1 MKSFSQVIKE
11 ASAPKARVVLFGRMN
26 PPTSGHEENVLAAH
40 KVAQKHNAEL
50 HVVASHSQDAKKNPL
65 SPAQKSTHLNRAFG
79 HLSNTSIGTSSAESP
94 SILNQAAAAH
104 KAGVKHFIMAGGG
117 DRASSYHKLLKQ
129 YNGVQGKPHGFYKF
143 DKISVANTGARK
155 EGVSG
160 TDMRRHAAA
169 GDYAKFS
176 QHLPSR
182 IQSNPAHAK
191 ELFGHV
197 QNVLHQ
203 KETIDRENYV
213 QGLELPLG
221 SLAEDIHSGLIG
233 KVVYRGP
240 TYVTLQLDED
250 ISFKRWIKDVESM
263 DPTDLP
269 ATPTF
274 TFKGYVKESLYPD
287 DIKAGFMQS
296 LHLCPGAQ
304 KEFGRLLDD
313 NSVDQS
319 IVLTALD
326 ATAHY
331 LAIEELAQQDPDRL
345 DDHAI
350 TQFVAHMRQAAS
362 MLRSIKELP
371 RHEAYMETHAHAI
384 MNMIHGNNPG
394 PKEESSDMDGFKNYL
409 QEMDKTEKAN
419 IESDPH
425 LSDKDLADI
434 EKHIDQMEWEDVRHI
449 LSQGKQKE
457 TQGGDATDEEFDQ
470 FDIDSDIL
478 DEDLSALQRINKRFA
493 FMKTKAKRQ
502 IARRIALKRPSNQKK
517 LKKKAVVHARKLI
530 KAKILRGRDY
540 SKLSAAEKNRIEN
553 VLKRASMAV
562 VRISNRLIPKIREVE
577 MKRLKMQEQ
586 AAAEYPTDIL
596 VKHNTQM
603 LAGQNPSIEVV
614 KDDAKDSAKHVKKMK
629 QFRKLEV

>member
-1 MKSFSQVIKE
+1 MKSFSQVVKE

-65 SPAQKSTHLNRAFG
+65 TPAQKSTHLNRAFG
-79 HLSNTSIGTSSAESP
+79 HLSNTSISTSSAESP

-104 KAGVKHFIMAGGG
+104 KAGVRHFIMAGGG

-160 TDMRRHAAA
+160 TDMRKHAAA

-176 QHLPSR
+176 QNLPSR

-197 QNVLHQ
+197 QNILHK
-203 KETIDRENYV
+203 KEDIDRENYV

-240 TYVTLQLDED
+240 TYVTLQMDED
-250 ISFKRWIKDVESM
+250 LSFKRWIKDVEAVN
-263 DPTDLP
+263 PADLP
-269 ATPTF
+269 EIPTY
-274 TFKGYVKESLYPD
+274 TFKGYVKESLYPAD
-287 DIKAGFMQS
+287 VKAGFIQS

-304 KEFGRLLDD
+304 KEFNRLLDD
-313 NSVDQS
+313 SRVDQS

-326 ATAHY
+326 STAHY

-345 DDHAI
+345 DDHAV
-350 TQFVAHMRQAAS
+350 TQFVAHMRQAAN

-371 RHEAYMETHAHAI
+371 RHEPYMEKHAHAI
-384 MNMIHGNNPG
+384 MNMLHGNDPG
-394 PKEESSDMDGFKNYL
+394 TKEESTDMDRFKNYL
-409 QEMDKTEKAN
+409 QEMEKTEKAN

-449 LSQGKQKE
+449 LHDDKQKE
-457 TQGGDATDEEFDQ
+457 TQAGDATDEELEADG
-470 FDIDSDIL
+470 DLL

-586 AAAEYPTDIL
+586 AAEYPTDVL

-603 LAGQNPSIEVV
+603 LAGQNPSIEAVP
-614 KDDAKDSAKHVKKMK
+614 DSAKTPDKQVKKMK

>member
-1 MKSFSQVIKE
+1 M
-11 ASAPKARVVLFGRMN
+11 
-26 PPTSGHEENVLAAH
+26 
-40 KVAQKHNAEL
+40 
-50 HVVASHSQDAKKNPL
+50 
-65 SPAQKSTHLNRAFG
+65 
-79 HLSNTSIGTSSAESP
+79 
-94 SILNQAAAAH
+94 
-104 KAGVKHFIMAGGG
+104 
-117 DRASSYHKLLKQ
+117 
-129 YNGVQGKPHGFYKF
+129 
-143 DKISVANTGARK
+143 
-155 EGVSG
+155 
-160 TDMRRHAAA
+160 
-169 GDYAKFS
+169 
-176 QHLPSR
+176 
-182 IQSNPAHAK
+182 
-191 ELFGHV
+191 
-197 QNVLHQ
+197 
-203 KETIDRENYV
+203 
-213 QGLELPLG
+213 
-221 SLAEDIHSGLIG
+221 
-233 KVVYRGP
+233 
-240 TYVTLQLDED
+240 DED
-250 ISFKRWIKDVESM
+250 LSFKRWIKDVEAVN
-263 DPTDLP
+263 PADLP
-269 ATPTF
+269 EIPTY
-274 TFKGYVKESLYPD
+274 TFKGYVKESLYPA

-304 KEFGRLLDD
+304 KEFSRLLDD
-313 NSVDQS
+313 SRVDQS

-326 ATAHY
+326 STAHY

-345 DDHAI
+345 DDHAV
-350 TQFVAHMRQAAS
+350 TQFVAHMRQAAN

-371 RHEAYMETHAHAI
+371 RHEPYMEKHAHAI
-384 MNMIHGNNPG
+384 MNMLHGNDPG
-394 PKEESSDMDGFKNYL
+394 TKEESTDMDRFKNYL
-409 QEMDKTEKAN
+409 QEMEKTEKAN

-449 LSQGKQKE
+449 LHADKQKE
-457 TQGGDATDEEFDQ
+457 TQAGDATDEELEADG
-470 FDIDSDIL
+470 DLL

-586 AAAEYPTDIL
+586 AAAEYPTDVL

-603 LAGQNPSIEVV
+603 LSGQNPSIEVV
-614 KDDAKDSAKHVKKMK
+614 KDAAKDSAKHVKKMK

>member
-26 PPTSGHEENVLAAH
+26 PPTAGHEENVLAAH

-65 SPAQKSTHLNRAFG
+65 TPAQKSTHLNRAFG
-79 HLSNTSIGTSSAESP
+79 HLPNTSISTSSAESP

-104 KAGVKHFIMAGGG
+104 KAGIRHFIMAGGG

-176 QHLPSR
+176 QNLPSR

-197 QNVLHQ
+197 QNILHK
-203 KETIDRENYV
+203 KEDIDRENYV

-221 SLAEDIHSGLIG
+221 SLAEDIHSGMIG

-240 TYVTLQLDED
+240 TYVTLQMDED
-250 ISFKRWIKDVESM
+250 LSFKRWIKDVEAVG
-263 DPTDLP
+263 PADLP
-269 ATPTF
+269 ATPTY
-274 TFKGYVKESLYPD
+274 TFKGYVKESLYPA

-304 KEFGRLLDD
+304 KEFSRLLDD
-313 NSVDQS
+313 SRVDQS
-319 IVLTALD
+319 IVLEALD

-331 LAIEELAQQDPDRL
+331 LNIEEQGQQDVNRL
-345 DDHAI
+345 DDHAV
-350 TQFVAHMRQAAS
+350 TQFVEHMRHAAN
-362 MLRSIKELP
+362 MLRSIGELP
-371 RHEAYMETHAHAI
+371 RHEPYMEKHAHAI
-384 MNMIHGNNPG
+384 MNMLHGKDPG
-394 PKEESSDMDGFKNYL
+394 TKEESTDMDGFKNYL
-409 QEMDKTEKAN
+409 QEMDRTEKAN

-425 LSDKDLADI
+425 LTNKDLSDI

-449 LSQGKQKE
+449 LGQGKQKE
-457 TQGGDATDEEFDQ
+457 TQGGDATEEEFEADG
-470 FDIDSDIL
+470 DLL

-517 LKKKAVVHARKLI
+517 LKKKAIVHARKLI
-530 KAKILRGRDY
+530 KAKILRGREY

-553 VLKRASMAV
+553 VLKRASNAV

-586 AAAEYPTDIL
+586 AAAEYPTDVL
-596 VKHNTQM
+596 VKHNTQI
-603 LAGQNPSIEVV
+603 LSGQNPSIEVV
-614 KDDAKDSAKHVKKMK
+614 KDAAKDSAKHVRKMK

>member
-26 PPTSGHEENVLAAH
+26 PPTAGHEENVLAAH
-40 KVAQKHNAEL
+40 KIAQKHNAEL

-65 SPAQKSTHLNRAFG
+65 TPAQKSTHLNRAFG
-79 HLSNTSIGTSSAESP
+79 HLPNTSISTSSAESP

-104 KAGVKHFIMAGGG
+104 KAGIRHFIMAGGG

-176 QHLPSR
+176 QNLPSR

-203 KETIDRENYV
+203 KENIDRENYV
-213 QGLELPLG
+213 QGLDLPLG

-250 ISFKRWIKDVESM
+250 LSFKRWIKDVEVV
-263 DPTDLP
+263 DPADLP
-269 ATPTF
+269 ATPTY
-274 TFKGYVKESLYPD
+274 TFKGY
-287 DIKAGFMQS
+287 IK
-296 LHLCPGAQ
+296 
-304 KEFGRLLDD
+304 D
-313 NSVDQS
+313 N
-319 IVLTALD
+319 
-326 ATAHY
+326 
-331 LAIEELAQQDPDRL
+331 
-345 DDHAI
+345 
-350 TQFVAHMRQAAS
+350 
-362 MLRSIKELP
+362 
-371 RHEAYMETHAHAI
+371 
-384 MNMIHGNNPG
+384 NMD
-394 PKEESSDMDGFKNYL
+394 EFKNFINE
-409 QEMDKTEKAN
+409 QDRADKTQPEPA
-419 IESDPH
+419 
-425 LSDKDLADI
+425 LSETDLTEI
-434 EKHIDQMEWEDVRHI
+434 EKHIDNMDWEEVKQI
-449 LSQGKQKE
+449 LAEQS
-457 TQGGDATDEEFDQ
+457 DA
-470 FDIDSDIL
+470 DIL

-586 AAAEYPTDIL
+586 AAEYPTDAL
-596 VKHNTQM
+596 VKHNTHQ
-603 LAGQNPSIEVV
+603 LAGHNSSIEVV
-614 KDDAKDSAKHVKKMK
+614 KDPALDPARHVRKMK

>member
-65 SPAQKSTHLNRAFG
+65 TPAQKSTHLNRAFG

-94 SILNQAAAAH
+94 SILHQAAAAH
-104 KAGVKHFIMAGGG
+104 KAGIRHFIMAGGG

-129 YNGVQGKPHGFYKF
+129 YNGVTGKPHGFYKF

-160 TDMRRHAAA
+160 TDMRKHAAS
-169 GDYAKFS
+169 GNYDKFS
-176 QHLPSR
+176 QNLPSR

-191 ELFGHV
+191 QLFGHV
-197 QNVLHQ
+197 QNALQH
-203 KETIDRENYV
+203 KENIDRENYV
-213 QGLELPLG
+213 QGLELSLG
-221 SLAEDIHSGLIG
+221 SLVEDIHSGMIG

-250 ISFKRWIKDVESM
+250 LSFKRWIKDVEAVH
-263 DPTDLP
+263 PADLP

-274 TFKGYVKESLYPD
+274 TFKSYVTESLYPD
-287 DIKAGFMQS
+287 DIKAGFIQS

-304 KEFGRLLDD
+304 KEFSRLLDD
-313 NSVDQS
+313 SSVDQS
-319 IVLTALD
+319 IVLAALD

-331 LAIEELAQQDPDRL
+331 LAIEELGMQDPQRL
-345 DDHAI
+345 DDHAV
-350 TQFVAHMRQAAS
+350 TQFVAHMRHAAN

-371 RHEAYMETHAHAI
+371 RHEAYMEPHAHAL
-384 MNMIHGNNPG
+384 MNMIHGNDPG
-394 PKEESSDMDGFKNYL
+394 PKEESTDMDGFKNYL
-409 QEMDKTEKAN
+409 TEMDRTQKAN
-419 IESDPH
+419 METDLH
-425 LSDKDLADI
+425 LSDKDMAEI

-449 LSQGKQKE
+449 LHGGKQTE
-457 TQGGDATDEEFDQ
+457 TQAGEATDEEFEADG
-470 FDIDSDIL
+470 DLL

-502 IARRIALKRPSNQKK
+502 IARRIALKRPSNMKK
-517 LKKKAVVHARKLI
+517 LKKKAIVHARKLI
-530 KAKILRGRDY
+530 KSKILRGRDY

-553 VLKRASMAV
+553 VLKRAAFAV
-562 VRISNRLIPKIREVE
+562 TRISNRLLPKIRDIE

-586 AAAEYPTDIL
+586 ATATEYPTDAL
-596 VKHNTQM
+596 VKRNTQI
-603 LAGQNPSIEVV
+603 LAGQNPNIEVV
-614 KDDAKDSAKHVKKMK
+614 NDAAKDAAKHVKKMK
-629 QFRKLEV
+629 QFRKLEG

>member
-26 PPTSGHEENVLAAH
+26 PPTAGHEENVLAAH
-40 KVAQKHNAEL
+40 KVAQKNNAEL

-65 SPAQKSTHLNRAFG
+65 SPAQKMTHLNRAFG
-79 HLSNTSIGTSSAESP
+79 HLPNTSLSTSSSESP
-94 SILNQAAAAH
+94 SILHQAAAAH
-104 KAGVKHFIMAGGG
+104 KAGIRHFIMAGGG

-250 ISFKRWIKDVESM
+250 ISFKRWIKDVEAV
-263 DPTDLP
+263 DPADLP
-269 ATPTF
+269 AIPTF

-313 NSVDQS
+313 NTVDQS

-326 ATAHY
+326 STAHY
-331 LAIEELAQQDPDRL
+331 LAIEELAQQDADRL

-394 PKEESSDMDGFKNYL
+394 PKEESTDMDGFKNYL

-425 LSDKDLADI
+425 LSDKDLKEI

-449 LSQGKQKE
+449 LGQGKQKE
-457 TQGGDATDEEFDQ
+457 TQGGDATDEEFETDG
-470 FDIDSDIL
+470 DLL

-502 IARRIALKRPSNQKK
+502 IARRVAMKRPSNQKK

-530 KAKILRGRDY
+530 KAKLLRGRDY
-540 SKLSAAEKNRIEN
+540 SKLSVAEKNRIEN
-553 VLKRASMAV
+553 VLKRASLAV
-562 VRISNRLIPKIREVE
+562 VRISNRLVPKIRQLE
-577 MKRLKMQEQ
+577 MARLKEEAPVDQ
-586 AAAEYPTDIL
+586 YPSDEL
-596 VKHNTQM
+596 VRRNKTM
-603 LAGQNPSIEVV
+603 LAGQNPSIEPVL
-614 KDDAKDSAKHVKKMK
+614 DAAKKPDNHLKKIK
-629 QFRKLEV
+629 QFRKLEL

>member
-176 QHLPSR
+176 QNLPSR

-203 KETIDRENYV
+203 KEDIDRENYV

-250 ISFKRWIKDVESM
+250 ISFKRWIKDVEAVN
-263 DPTDLP
+263 PADLP
-269 ATPTF
+269 AVPTY

-287 DIKAGFMQS
+287 DIKAGFIQS

-319 IVLTALD
+319 IVLAALD

-394 PKEESSDMDGFKNYL
+394 PKEESKDMDRFKNYL
-409 QEMDKTEKAN
+409 TEMDKTEKAN

-449 LSQGKQKE
+449 LGQGKQKE
-457 TQGGDATDEEFDQ
+457 TQGGDATDEEFEADG
-470 FDIDSDIL
+470 DLL

-530 KAKILRGRDY
+530 KAKLLRGRDY
-540 SKLSAAEKNRIEN
+540 SKLSVAEKNRIEN
-553 VLKRASMAV
+553 VLKRASLAV

-577 MKRLKMQEQ
+577 MKRLKEQ
-586 AAAEYPTDIL
+586 ADQYPTDAL

-603 LAGQNPSIEVV
+603 LAGQKPSIEV
-614 KDDAKDSAKHVKKMK
+614 DQDAAPHVKKMK

>member
-26 PPTSGHEENVLAAH
+26 PPTAGHEENVVAAH

-65 SPAQKSTHLNRAFG
+65 SPAQKMTHLNRAFG
-79 HLSNTSIGTSSAESP
+79 HLPNTSLSTSSAESP
-94 SILNQAAAAH
+94 SILHQAAAAH
-104 KAGVKHFIMAGGG
+104 KAGIRHFIMAGGG

-250 ISFKRWIKDVESM
+250 ISFKRWIKDVEAV
-263 DPTDLP
+263 DPADLP
-269 ATPTF
+269 AIPTF

-350 TQFVAHMRQAAS
+350 TQFVAHMRQAAT

-394 PKEESSDMDGFKNYL
+394 PKEESTDMDGFKNYL

-449 LSQGKQKE
+449 LGQGKQKE
-457 TQGGDATDEEFDQ
+457 TQGGDATDEEFETDG
-470 FDIDSDIL
+470 DLL

-502 IARRIALKRPSNQKK
+502 IARRVAMKRPSNQKK

-530 KAKILRGRDY
+530 KAKLLRGRDY
-540 SKLSAAEKNRIEN
+540 SKLSVAEKNRIEN
-553 VLKRASMAV
+553 VLKRASLAV
-562 VRISNRLIPKIREVE
+562 VRISNRLVPKIRQLE
-577 MKRLKMQEQ
+577 MARLKEEAPVDQ
-586 AAAEYPTDIL
+586 YPSDEL
-596 VKHNTQM
+596 VRRNKTM
-603 LAGQNPSIEVV
+603 LAGQNPSIEPVL
-614 KDDAKDSAKHVKKMK
+614 DAAKKPDNHLKKIK
-629 QFRKLEV
+629 QFRKLEL

>member
-26 PPTSGHEENVLAAH
+26 PPTAGHEENVLAAH

-65 SPAQKSTHLNRAFG
+65 TPAQKSTHLNRAFG
-79 HLSNTSIGTSSAESP
+79 HLPNTSISTSSAESP

-104 KAGVKHFIMAGGG
+104 KAGIRHFIMAGGG

-176 QHLPSR
+176 QNLPSR

-203 KETIDRENYV
+203 KENIDRENYV

-221 SLAEDIHSGLIG
+221 SLAEDIHSGMIG

-240 TYVTLQLDED
+240 TYVTLQMDED
-250 ISFKRWIKDVESM
+250 LSFKRWIKDVEVVDSA
-263 DPTDLP
+263 DIPGIPTY
-269 ATPTF
+269 
-274 TFKGYVKESLYPD
+274 TFKGY
-287 DIKAGFMQS
+287 IK
-296 LHLCPGAQ
+296 
-304 KEFGRLLDD
+304 D
-313 NSVDQS
+313 N
-319 IVLTALD
+319 
-326 ATAHY
+326 
-331 LAIEELAQQDPDRL
+331 
-345 DDHAI
+345 
-350 TQFVAHMRQAAS
+350 
-362 MLRSIKELP
+362 
-371 RHEAYMETHAHAI
+371 
-384 MNMIHGNNPG
+384 NMD
-394 PKEESSDMDGFKNYL
+394 EFKNFINE
-409 QEMDKTEKAN
+409 QDRADKTQPEPA
-419 IESDPH
+419 
-425 LSDKDLADI
+425 LSETDLTEI
-434 EKHIDQMEWEDVRHI
+434 EKHIDNMDWEEVKQI
-449 LSQGKQKE
+449 LAEQSD
-457 TQGGDATDEEFDQ
+457 GDL
-470 FDIDSDIL
+470 L

-517 LKKKAVVHARKLI
+517 LKKKAIVHARKLI

-553 VLKRASMAV
+553 VLKRASNAV

-586 AAAEYPTDIL
+586 AAAEYPTDAL
-596 VKHNTQM
+596 VKNNTHQ
-603 LAGQNPSIEVV
+603 LAGQNSSIEVV
-614 KDDAKDSAKHVKKMK
+614 KDPALDPAKHVRKMK

>member
-11 ASAPKARVVLFGRMN
+11 ASAPKSRVVLFGRMN
-26 PPTSGHEENVLAAH
+26 PPTAGHEENVLAAH

-65 SPAQKSTHLNRAFG
+65 SPAQKMTHLNRAFG
-79 HLSNTSIGTSSAESP
+79 HLPNTSLSTSSSESP
-94 SILNQAAAAH
+94 SILHQAAAAH
-104 KAGVKHFIMAGGG
+104 KAGIRHFIMAGGG

-250 ISFKRWIKDVESM
+250 ISFKRWIKDVEAV
-263 DPTDLP
+263 DPADLP
-269 ATPTF
+269 AIPTF

-326 ATAHY
+326 STAHY
-331 LAIEELAQQDPDRL
+331 LAIEELAQQDADRL

-394 PKEESSDMDGFKNYL
+394 PKEESTDMDGFKNYL

-425 LSDKDLADI
+425 LSDKDLKEI

-449 LSQGKQKE
+449 LGQGKQKE
-457 TQGGDATDEEFDQ
+457 TQGGDATDEEFETDG
-470 FDIDSDIL
+470 DLL

-502 IARRIALKRPSNQKK
+502 IARRVAMKRPSNQKK

-530 KAKILRGRDY
+530 KAKLLRGRDY
-540 SKLSAAEKNRIEN
+540 SKLSVAEKNRIEN
-553 VLKRASMAV
+553 VLKRASLAV
-562 VRISNRLIPKIREVE
+562 VRISNRLVPKIRQLE
-577 MKRLKMQEQ
+577 MARLKEEAPVDQ
-586 AAAEYPTDIL
+586 YPSDEL
-596 VKHNTQM
+596 VRRNKTM
-603 LAGQNPSIEVV
+603 LAGQNPSIEPVL
-614 KDDAKDSAKHVKKMK
+614 DAAKKPDNHLKKIK
-629 QFRKLEV
+629 QFRKLEL

>member
-1 MKSFSQVIKE
+1 MKSFSQVVKE

-26 PPTSGHEENVLAAH
+26 PPTAGHEENVLAAH

-65 SPAQKSTHLNRAFG
+65 TPAQKSTHLNRAFG
-79 HLSNTSIGTSSAESP
+79 HLPNTSISTSSAESP

-104 KAGVKHFIMAGGG
+104 KAGIRHFIMAGGG

-176 QHLPSR
+176 QNLPSR

-197 QNVLHQ
+197 QNILHK
-203 KETIDRENYV
+203 KEDIDRENYV

-250 ISFKRWIKDVESM
+250 LSFKRWIKDVEAVN
-263 DPTDLP
+263 PADLP
-269 ATPTF
+269 AMPTF

-304 KEFGRLLDD
+304 KEFNRLLDD
-313 NSVDQS
+313 SRVDQS
-319 IVLTALD
+319 IVLEALD

-331 LAIEELAQQDPDRL
+331 LNIEEQGQQDVNRL
-345 DDHAI
+345 DDHAV
-350 TQFVAHMRQAAS
+350 TQFVEHMRHAAN
-362 MLRSIKELP
+362 MLRSIGELP
-371 RHEAYMETHAHAI
+371 RHEPYMEKHAHAI
-384 MNMIHGNNPG
+384 MNMLHGKDPG
-394 PKEESSDMDGFKNYL
+394 TKEESTDMDGFKNYL

-425 LSDKDLADI
+425 LSDKDLAEI

-449 LSQGKQKE
+449 LGQGKQKE
-457 TQGGDATDEEFDQ
+457 TQAGDATEEEFEADG
-470 FDIDSDIL
+470 DLL

-586 AAAEYPTDIL
+586 AAAEYPTDVL

-603 LAGQNPSIEVV
+603 LSGQNPSIEVV
-614 KDDAKDSAKHVKKMK
+614 KDAAKDSAKHVRKMK

>member
-26 PPTSGHEENVLAAH
+26 PPTAGHEENVLAAH
-40 KVAQKHNAEL
+40 KIAQKHNAEL

-65 SPAQKSTHLNRAFG
+65 TPAQKSTHLNRAFG
-79 HLSNTSIGTSSAESP
+79 HLPNTSISTSSAESP

-104 KAGVKHFIMAGGG
+104 KAGIRHFIMAGGG

-176 QHLPSR
+176 QNLPSR

-203 KETIDRENYV
+203 KENIDRENYV

-240 TYVTLQLDED
+240 TYVTLQMDED
-250 ISFKRWIKDVESM
+250 LSFKRWIKDVEAQ
-263 DPTDLP
+263 DPANLP
-269 ATPTF
+269 ATPTY
-274 TFKGYVKESLYPD
+274 TFKGYVKESLYPA

-304 KEFGRLLDD
+304 KEFSRLLDD
-313 NSVDQS
+313 SRVDQS
-319 IVLTALD
+319 IVLEALD

-331 LAIEELAQQDPDRL
+331 LNIEEQGQQDVNRL
-345 DDHAI
+345 DDHAV
-350 TQFVAHMRQAAS
+350 TQFVEHMRHAAN
-362 MLRSIKELP
+362 MLRSIGELP
-371 RHEAYMETHAHAI
+371 RHEPYMEKHAHAI
-384 MNMIHGNNPG
+384 MNMLHGKDPG
-394 PKEESSDMDGFKNYL
+394 TKEESTDMDGFKNYL

-425 LSDKDLADI
+425 LSNKDLSDI

-449 LSQGKQKE
+449 LGQGKQKE
-457 TQGGDATDEEFDQ
+457 TQAGDATEEEFEADG
-470 FDIDSDIL
+470 DLL

-517 LKKKAVVHARKLI
+517 LKKKAIVHARKLI
-530 KAKILRGRDY
+530 KAKILRGREY

-553 VLKRASMAV
+553 VLKRASNAV

-586 AAAEYPTDIL
+586 AAAEYPTDVL
-596 VKHNTQM
+596 VKHNTQI

-614 KDDAKDSAKHVKKMK
+614 KDAAKDSAKHVRKMK

>member
-11 ASAPKARVVLFGRMN
+11 ASAPKSRVVLFGRMN
-26 PPTSGHEENVLAAH
+26 PPTAGHEENVLAAH
-40 KVAQKHNAEL
+40 KVAQKNNAEL

-65 SPAQKSTHLNRAFG
+65 SPAQKMTHLNRAFG
-79 HLSNTSIGTSSAESP
+79 HLPNTSLSTSSSESP
-94 SILNQAAAAH
+94 SILHQAAAAH
-104 KAGVKHFIMAGGG
+104 KAGIRHFIMAGGG

-250 ISFKRWIKDVESM
+250 ISFKRWIKDVEAV
-263 DPTDLP
+263 DPADLP
-269 ATPTF
+269 AIPTF

-313 NSVDQS
+313 NTVDQS

-326 ATAHY
+326 STAHY
-331 LAIEELAQQDPDRL
+331 LAIEELAQQDADRL

-394 PKEESSDMDGFKNYL
+394 PKEESTDMDGFKNYL

-425 LSDKDLADI
+425 LSDKDLKEI

-449 LSQGKQKE
+449 LGQGKQKE
-457 TQGGDATDEEFDQ
+457 TQGGDATDEEFETDG
-470 FDIDSDIL
+470 DLL

-502 IARRIALKRPSNQKK
+502 IARRVAMKRPSNQKK

-530 KAKILRGRDY
+530 KAKLLRGRDY
-540 SKLSAAEKNRIEN
+540 SKLSIAEKNRIEN
-553 VLKRASMAV
+553 VLKRASLAV
-562 VRISNRLIPKIREVE
+562 VRISNRLVPKIRQLE
-577 MKRLKMQEQ
+577 MARLKEEAPVDQ
-586 AAAEYPTDIL
+586 YPSDEL
-596 VKHNTQM
+596 VRRNKTM
-603 LAGQNPSIEVV
+603 LAGQNPSIEPVL
-614 KDDAKDSAKHVKKMK
+614 DAAKKPDNHLKKIK
-629 QFRKLEV
+629 QFRKLEL